1 MRNKPQ
7 DIESKHK
14 TSYIKDF
21 LSFARILLLY
31 FSLFFSVCLFFPSRE
46 FLCTVILCRKSVCGK
61 IRLFKVK
68 AILLQRKEINSFF
81 LALTLLNDAFTI
93 LTVIADSF
101 VIRRYSDDKVVSFIE
116 IKKYI

>member
-1 MRNKPQ
+1 MY
-7 DIESKHK
+7 
-14 TSYIKDF
+14 SYT
-21 LSFARILLLY
+21 L
-31 FSLFFSVCLFFPSRE
+31 
-46 FLCTVILCRKSVCGK
+46 RKSVCGK

-68 AILLQRKEINSFF
+68 AILLQRKEINSFFF

>member
-1 MRNKPQ
+1 M
-7 DIESKHK
+7 
-14 TSYIKDF
+14 
-21 LSFARILLLY
+21 LY
-31 FSLFFSVCLFFPSRE
+31 FSFFFFFLFVYFFQVGNS
-46 FLCTVILCRKSVCGK
+46 FCTVILCRKSVCGK

-81 LALTLLNDAFTI
+81 LALTILNDAFTI